1 MNENAKTNAELNDN
15 ELEVVS
21 GGVGE
26 FSENSGKRYNVGDVI
41 RVKYKIFEPPY
52 SYWVTETVTVVE
64 VKADGTYK
72 VLRQSGGISDFPDSN
87 LLLDEKI

>member
-1 MNENAKTNAELNDN
+1 MNENVKTNSELNDN

-21 GGVGE
+21 GGVGQL
-26 FSENSGKRYNVGDVI
+26 SENSGKRYNVGDVI
-41 RVKYKIFEPPY
+41 KVKYKISEPPY

-72 VLRQSGGISDFPDSN
+72 VRRQSGGISDFPDSN
-87 LLLDEKI
+87 LLLDE

>member
-1 MNENAKTNAELNDN
+1 MIDDVKTNSELNDN

-41 RVKYKIFEPPY
+41 RVKYKISEPPY
-52 SYWVTETVTVVE
+52 MSWICETVTIIE

-72 VLRQSGGISDFPDSN
+72 VRRQSGGISDFPDSN
-87 LLLDEKI
+87 LLLDE